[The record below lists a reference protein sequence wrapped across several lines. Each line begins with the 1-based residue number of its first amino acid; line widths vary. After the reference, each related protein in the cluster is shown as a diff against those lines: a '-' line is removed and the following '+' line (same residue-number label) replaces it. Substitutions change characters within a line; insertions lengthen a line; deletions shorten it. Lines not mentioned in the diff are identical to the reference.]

1 MAVGTRSGRPD
12 LAYERGWHPMTFRS
26 DVALDAV
33 DWRILHELQTDGRQ
47 SFKELARRVNL
58 SAPAV
63 ADRVRR
69 LQDAGVITGYQA
81 RVDPARAGLPLTA
94 FLMLRCTPGR
104 CLLRTGRAA
113 DYPEIVEV
121 HKLASDSCA
130 LLKVRVASMT
140 HLESFLEHLSERHG
154 EARSHM
160 VLSTQYERRE
170 VEAPP
175 TPPGPVTA
183 ADGW

>member
-1 MAVGTRSGRPD
+1 
-12 LAYERGWHPMTFRS
+12 MTFRS
-26 DVALDAV
+26 NVTLDAL

-47 SFKELARRVNL
+47 SYKSLARKVNL

-69 LQDAGVITGYQA
+69 LQDTGVVTGYQA

-94 FLMLRCTPGR
+94 FLMLRCAPGR
-104 CLLRTGRAA
+104 CLLRTARAA

-121 HKLASDSCA
+121 HKLASESCT
-130 LLKVRVASMT
+130 LLKVRVASMA
-140 HLESFLEHLSERHG
+140 HLEGFLEQLGERHG
-154 EARSHM
+154 EARSHI
-160 VLSTQYERRE
+160 VLSTQYERHE
-170 VEAPP
+170 VEPPPSAP
-175 TPPGPVTA
+175 GEITA

>member
-1 MAVGTRSGRPD
+1 
-12 LAYERGWHPMTFRS
+12 MTFRS
-26 DVALDAV
+26 NIELDAV
-33 DWRILHELQTDGRQ
+33 DWRILHELQVDGRQ
-47 SFKELARRVNL
+47 SYKSLARRVNL

-104 CLLRTGRAA
+104 CLLRTGTAA

-121 HKLASDSCA
+121 HKLASESCT

-140 HLESFLEHLSERHG
+140 HLEAFLEQLGERHG
-154 EARSHM
+154 EARAHL
-160 VLSTQYERRE
+160 VLSTQYERHE
-170 VEAPP
+170 VAPP
-175 TPPGPVTA
+175 PAEPGEVTP